1 MSLVLWL
8 YKCAI
13 VEFDLHKT
21 LLSRHH
27 FINEKNEIFK
37 TVWSW
42 MHIITWEVTLSSR
55 IVRTSWQKTRP
66 CVRKKEVKEERKEE
80 KGGGGTARNR
90 PNHMHTTVT
99 GDIHACIHQALI
111 YTLKHCS
118 SELTLIKDSR
128 SNFPL
133 FFLKEITSVAERI
146 SQASREW
153 GSSFIFWALLKTQ
166 GNIWLFQWQII
177 VYSFSDVYNN
187 FWQANSFLFI
197 YL

>member
-1 MSLVLWL
+1 
-8 YKCAI
+8 
-13 VEFDLHKT
+13 
-21 LLSRHH
+21 
-27 FINEKNEIFK
+27 
-37 TVWSW
+37 

-80 KGGGGTARNR
+80 KEGGWGRNR

-133 FFLKEITSVAERI
+133 FFLKEITSVAEKFLKLAENEGVVLYSGHCWKLRETFDY
-146 SQASREW
+146 SSGKLLYTASLMYIIIF
-153 GSSFIFWALLKTQ
+153 GKLTAFFSFAC
-166 GNIWLFQWQII
+166 
-177 VYSFSDVYNN
+177 SPMS
-187 FWQANSFLFI
+187 
-197 YL
+197 